1 MPTTPPPE
9 LHDLIDRFR
18 QNADAYR
25 AGAYNETMVRR
36 EFIDPFLKLLGWDV
50 DNSKGYAE
58 QYKEVVHED
67 AIRVGGSSKA
77 PDYSLRI
84 GGQRK
89 LFVEAKKPAVNI
101 KQEIAPAYQV
111 RRYAWSAKLPLSILT
126 DFEEFAVYDCTDKP
140 DQKDG
145 AGHGRVLYLTYEQ
158 YPDKWDELVNLFS
171 PQAIMT
177 GSFDRFAHSSKRKRG
192 TAEVDDAFL
201 QEISQWREE
210 LARNIA
216 LRNPGLKSRD
226 LNDAVQTTID
236 RLIFLRIAEDRGIES
251 YGRLRDAAQGKEVY
265 AELGRL
271 FQLADAKYNSG
282 LFHFKAE
289 KGRDEPPDTFTLRL
303 NIDDKTLK
311 GIIRRLYYPDSPYQF
326 DMIPADIL
334 GQVYEQFLGKVIR
347 LTAGGQAKVEE
358 KPEVKKA
365 GGVFYTPT
373 YIVNYIVGQTVGKLL
388 EGKTAGPKGDAS
400 KLRLLDPACGSGSF
414 LIGAY
419 QFLLDW
425 HLNEYVQDSDKW
437 ARGRE
442 PTIYQNDRG
451 EWRLTIGERKRILL
465 NNIYGVDIDP
475 QAVEVSKLS
484 LLLKVMEGE
493 TEATLGTQLRLL
505 PERVL
510 PDLSANI
517 KCGNSLIGPDF
528 YTGQTAF
535 SFMDEEEMYRINVFD
550 WAAAFPTIV
559 PWGGFDAV
567 IGNPPYVRS
576 INVKESY
583 PKEWEFYR
591 SRYMAASSREWDI
604 YLIFV
609 EKALE
614 LLKQANGRLGYIL
627 PNKFLNSQV
636 GENLRGILAA
646 DHLLENLIHFEAF
659 QIFKGAT
666 TYTCLLFLNKNG
678 QEKAIISK
686 YRGSITEFAQCPLP
700 EESPELWA
708 KTTVSVTQLG
718 TAVWEFSPETLQKL
732 RQWPGMGSLAQIFKG
747 TGTNADKVYMLE
759 KRGLENDLMR
769 VYSSELEEEL
779 LLEPHY
785 LKSGLRGRSIK
796 RYGVDSNLL
805 LLVPYQINET
815 SGKLVPPDVLMSSAP
830 RTFAYLKRCEN
841 RLNER
846 ENGRFKGREFYQ
858 YGRPQNL
865 HRFEVP
871 QKIIFPD
878 VVIRGECH
886 LDVEQYWLLDTAY
899 AITLNEGVHL
909 DLRYVL
915 GILNSPILTYYLQ
928 ETGTPLRGGYFRMKT
943 AYLREFP
950 IRTIDFTQPSE
961 KALHDQMVTLVT
973 QMLELHKR
981 LAAAHTSHEKSLLQ
995 RQITATD
1002 THIDQ
1007 LVYQLYALTPAEIAI
1022 VERTRD

>member
-1 MPTTPPPE
+1 MPPPE
-9 LHDLIDRFR
+9 LHTLIHRFQ
-18 QNADAYR
+18 QNAAAYR
-25 AGAYNETMVRR
+25 AGTYNETMVRR

-101 KQEIAPAYQV
+101 KQDISPAYQV

-140 DQKDG
+140 DQKDS
-145 AGHGRVLYLTYEQ
+145 AGHGRILYLRYEE

-177 GSFDRFAHSSKRKRG
+177 GSFDRFAQSSKRKRG

-236 RLIFLRIAEDRGIES
+236 RLIFLRIAEDRGIEP
-251 YGRLRDAAQGKEVY
+251 YGRLRDATQGKEIY

-289 KGRDEPPDTFTLRL
+289 KGRDEPPDTFTLSL

-373 YIVNYIVGQTVGKLL
+373 YIVNYIVGQTVGQLL

-400 KLRLLDPACGSGSF
+400 KLRILDPACGSGSF

-419 QFLLDW
+419 QHLLDW
-425 HLNEYVQDSDKW
+425 HLQEYGQDTDKW
-437 ARGRE
+437 SRGRE
-442 PTIYQNDRG
+442 PTIYQNERG

-528 YTGQTAF
+528 YAPQPTSRSFQSSGRLSSAQLTF
-535 SFMDEEEMYRINVFD
+535 DFMDEEEMYRINVFD

-567 IGNPPYVRS
+567 IGNPPYGAFLS
-576 INVKESY
+576 KTDIDYLNQKYSFAQYQLDSY
-583 PKEWEFYR
+583 
-591 SRYMAASSREWDI
+591 I
-604 YLIFV
+604 LFV
-609 EKALE
+609 EKSISLLAINGVLGLIIPNTWLLNLQSDEIRKFVFANTQIENIVHYGRAVFPKVTVDTEVIIIRKCIPPNGHKVAVTVISKKGDTDSYSIVQERWKAKEGAPVNILERPEYLE
-614 LLKQANGRLGYIL
+614 LADKLHHFTQLDDVCKITQGAKPFQTGKGRPRQTKEIVE
-627 PNKFLNSQV
+627 NKPFVADVARDNTFRPL
-636 GENLRGILAA
+636 LRGS
-646 DHLLENLIHFEAF
+646 LI
-659 QIFKGAT
+659 Q
-666 TYTCLLFLNKNG
+666 
-678 QEKAIISK
+678 
-686 YRGSITEFAQCPLP
+686 R
-700 EESPELWA
+700 
-708 KTTVSVTQLG
+708 
-718 TAVWEFSPETLQKL
+718 
-732 RQWPGMGSLAQIFKG
+732 
-747 TGTNADKVYMLE
+747 
-759 KRGLENDLMR
+759 
-769 VYSSELEEEL
+769 
-779 LLEPHY
+779 
-785 LKSGLRGRSIK
+785 
-796 RYGVDSNLL
+796 
-805 LLVPYQINET
+805 YQILWSNNYFISFGDWLAE
-815 SGKLVPPDVLMSSAP
+815 PRYSANYDAP
-830 RTFAYLKRCEN
+830 E
-841 RLNER
+841 
-846 ENGRFKGREFYQ
+846 
-858 YGRPQNL
+858 
-865 HRFEVP
+865 
-871 QKIIFPD
+871 KI
-878 VVIRGECH
+878 VIRQTGDSLIAT
-886 LDVEQYWLLDTAY
+886 LDQ
-899 AITLNEGVHL
+899 N
-909 DLRYVL
+909 
-915 GILNSPILTYYLQ
+915 Q
-928 ETGTPLRGGYFRMKT
+928 F
-943 AYLREFP
+943 
-950 IRTIDFTQPSE
+950 
-961 KALHDQMVTLVT
+961 
-973 QMLELHKR
+973 
-981 LAAAHTSHEKSLLQ
+981 
-995 RQITATD
+995 
-1002 THIDQ
+1002 
-1007 LVYQLYALTPAEIAI
+1007 I
-1022 VERTRD
+1022 VR

>member
-192 TAEVDDAFL
+192 TAEVDNAFL
-201 QEISQWREE
+201 QEISQWQKE

-567 IGNPPYVRS
+567 IGNPPYIR
-576 INVKESY
+576 IQAMKEY
-583 PKEWEFYR
+583 APKEVEFYKQA
-591 SRYMAASSREWDI
+591 YKAASKGNYDI
-604 YLIFV
+604 YVVFV
-609 EKALE
+609 EKGLE
-614 LLKQANGRLGYIL
+614 LLNRNGKLGFIL
-627 PNKFLNSQV
+627 PSKFFTTDY
-636 GENLRGILAA
+636 GEALRGILTSSNVL
-646 DHLLENLIHFEAF
+646 DQIVDFGHEQVFER
-659 QIFKGAT
+659 AT
-666 TYTCLLFLNKNG
+666 TYTCLLFLAKSNNKSS
-678 QEKAIISK
+678 IS
-686 YRGSITEFAQCPLP
+686 YLQTAP
-700 EESPELWA
+700 EEIETYAGALDEISSDILDSSPWLLVNDSS
-708 KTTVSVTQLG
+708 KTLFEKMNSVGNSLESIMSEMARGISTGADDVFIVKVLPNNTLVTKEG
-718 TAVWEFSPETLQKL
+718 YPVEIEEDLLRIPIYATDYNRYFFKSFNSDRIIFPYYVTNESYHLIPEKDFLSKFPKGYKYLQSRK
-732 RQWPGMGSLAQIFKG
+732 
-747 TGTNADKVYMLE
+747 
-759 KRGLENDLMR
+759 
-769 VYSSELEEEL
+769 SELA
-779 LLEPHY
+779 
-785 LKSGLRGRSIK
+785 K
-796 RYGVDSNLL
+796 RKQTGEWFGY
-805 LLVPYQINET
+805 
-815 SGKLVPPDVLMSSAP
+815 SAP
-830 RTFAYLKRCEN
+830 RSLHIHQQTDIMIPLLANRGIFTISPENKAQFCMMASGGFSLKIERPIEMKNEYILGLLNSTLLFWYLK
-841 RLNER
+841 
-846 ENGRFKGREFYQ
+846 
-858 YGRPQNL
+858 
-865 HRFEVP
+865 
-871 QKIIFPD
+871 
-878 VVIRGECH
+878 
-886 LDVEQYWLLDTAY
+886 LLS
-899 AITLNEGVHL
+899 NKF
-909 DLRYVL
+909 
-915 GILNSPILTYYLQ
+915 
-928 ETGTPLRGGYFRMKT
+928 RGGWITCTKQYFKQ
-943 AYLREFP
+943 LP
-950 IRTIDFTQPSE
+950 IYKIDLSNKQSAAWHE
-961 KALHDQMVTLVT
+961 QIVSLVT

-995 RQITATD
+995 RQITTTD

-1022 VERTRD
+1022 VEGTRD